1 MLNGKRLPAGLD
13 RLLAFLG
20 ICGIL
25 AFALMVLKRHW
36 IGYSDFDQIYMAGL
50 AWRHGIVPY
59 VKTTPEFGV
68 ADGPTSQI
76 FGVYFYTPLCGMLA
90 SPLSFLSFPLAS
102 FVWKTGVF
110 GLFLWAVWRFM
121 RHVLSG
127 WPVSARLFLLG
138 VTALSGSLRWNL
150 MQWQPTAL
158 IVALLL
164 LFACAVLDNRW
175 KVAIALGIIISIKVT
190 YLLPVVGLLLWRGQ
204 GKWLAAL
211 LGIVL
216 LLNGFALLPT
226 GPTATLKAYRQ
237 SLRHMQDI
245 GKQNYPDALDF
256 LTPFLLDAPTSPLAV
271 YTPHNRKAGEWSGEQ
286 IHLPFILSA
295 WKQAAPW
302 ATWLQ
307 WPFIALVVAGL
318 IGLARRTMR
327 TSLAEDTLFQ
337 SLLFCMFMSL
347 SLLVVYHQRYDAVA
361 LIPLMPVSLALL
373 ERNRQDKSAW
383 LLLGVTVFFAYLLS
397 AGLLQRWYQHVVVPT
412 GWLPLT
418 PICGY
423 LTLAAFLLVFWALW
437 RYVGTLS
444 EP

>member
-1 MLNGKRLPAGLD
+1 MLNGKHLPKQAD
-13 RLLAFLG
+13 HLLAFLG
-20 ICGIL
+20 ICGITG
-25 AFALMVLKRHW
+25 FALMVLRRHW

-59 VKTTPEFGV
+59 VRTTPEFGV
-68 ADGPTSQI
+68 VNGLTSQI

-90 SPLSFLSFPLAS
+90 SPLSFLSFPLSS

-110 GLFLWAVWRFM
+110 GLFLWAFWRFM
-121 RHVLSG
+121 EHVLSA

-138 VTALSGSLRWNL
+138 ATALSGSLRWNL

-175 KVAIALGIIISIKVT
+175 KVAVVLGVVISIKVT

-204 GKWLAAL
+204 GKWLSAL

-216 LLNGFALLPT
+216 FLNGFALIPT
-226 GPTATLKAYRQ
+226 DPAATLTAYRQ
-237 SLRHMQDI
+237 SLRHMQDV

-295 WKQAAPW
+295 WEAGRALGNMAAMAFDNFDWGRHNP
-302 ATWLQ
+302 ACKTHYGNAPCRRHAVSNPAVLRVHE
-307 WPFIALVVAGL
+307 FIAARCVPSALRRRCPDSTDARIPRPAG
-318 IGLARRTMR
+318 T
-327 TSLAEDTLFQ
+327 
-337 SLLFCMFMSL
+337 
-347 SLLVVYHQRYDAVA
+347 
-361 LIPLMPVSLALL
+361 
-373 ERNRQDKSAW
+373 
-383 LLLGVTVFFAYLLS
+383 
-397 AGLLQRWYQHVVVPT
+397 
-412 GWLPLT
+412 
-418 PICGY
+418 
-423 LTLAAFLLVFWALW
+423 
-437 RYVGTLS
+437 
-444 EP
+444 